1 MVMMAEKKQNVM
13 RNIRISKV
21 TVNIGVGSPGE
32 RLDNAQKLM
41 EEITNSKCLITKAK
55 KRNPIFKLRKGLEIG
70 VKATLRKKK
79 ASEFLK
85 KAFIAVKNIINER
98 NFDTKGNFAFGVREY
113 IDFPG
118 IKYNPEIGMFGF
130 DVCVTL
136 ERPGYSISQ
145 RKIATSKIGKNHR
158 ITKDEAMAFAKDA
171 FGISIQE

>member
-1 MVMMAEKKQNVM
+1 MAEKKQNVM
-13 RNIRISKV
+13 RRIRVAKV

-55 KRNPIFKLRKGLEIG
+55 KRNPIFKLRKGLPIG

-79 ASEFLK
+79 AADFLK
-85 KAFIAVKNIINER
+85 KAFIAVKNTLNER
-98 NFDTKGNFAFGVREY
+98 NFDNKGNFALGVREY

-130 DVCVTL
+130 DICVTL

-145 RKIATSKIGKNHR
+145 RKISTSKIGKNHR
-158 ITKDEAMAFAKDA
+158 ITREEAMEFAKEA
-171 FGISIQE
+171 FSVNIQQ